1 MNRRGWGWGGQ
12 STKTVSIFWTARL
25 HYYHCGSDISDTW
38 AHVSLD
44 TAPAGA
50 VFMSGPRTKVGTRLC
65 SRFKLT
71 FRVRGSHPTVSLTC
85 PPPSMVNKW
94 AVGRGRSTTMNQ
106 QPAGLL
112 LFLFSVHWILILKKH
127 RQDFTALTS
136 ADECVCG
143 QCVMLDVNIKQG
155 MSMCVCVFVERECL
169 INSYTQSHTVCWFW
183 NIHVCNTH
191 KNVMTWSVQMIKGK
205 ESVAIAAYWLKV
217 KGQRPVFLPWIEQ

>member
-1 MNRRGWGWGGQ
+1 MSPEWNINMMNRRGWGGGGSPQ
-12 STKTVSIFWTARL
+12 RQCQYSELLARL

-112 LFLFSVHWILILKKH
+112 LFLFSVH
-127 RQDFTALTS
+127 
-136 ADECVCG
+136 
-143 QCVMLDVNIKQG
+143 
-155 MSMCVCVFVERECL
+155 
-169 INSYTQSHTVCWFW
+169 
-183 NIHVCNTH
+183 
-191 KNVMTWSVQMIKGK
+191 
-205 ESVAIAAYWLKV
+205 
-217 KGQRPVFLPWIEQ
+217 